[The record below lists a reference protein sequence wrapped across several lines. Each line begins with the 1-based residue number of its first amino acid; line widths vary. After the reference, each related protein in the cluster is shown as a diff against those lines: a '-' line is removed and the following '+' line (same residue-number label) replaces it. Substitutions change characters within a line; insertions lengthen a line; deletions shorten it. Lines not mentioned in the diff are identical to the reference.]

1 MALIDILEKERTL
14 EKEIRHIDKKIR
26 HQKYI
31 CERWADE
38 VLPEAKA
45 SMMKEM
51 DTLNKQRVNLVE
63 SLRKHRI
70 KMSNLIRNYQERR
83 Y

>member
-1 MALIDILEKERTL
+1 MALIDILEKERTI
-14 EKEIRHIDKKIR
+14 EKEIRHIDKKIK

-38 VLPEAKA
+38 VLPEAKI
-45 SMMKEM
+45 SMKKEM
-51 DTLNKQRVNLVE
+51 DILTKQRENLIE

-70 KMSNLIRNYQERR
+70 KMSMLIRNIQGGR